1 MELSGLIPAEAINRG
16 PQWLSGTGPEA
27 DVVISSRIRLAR
39 NLAGRPFPARSTL
52 ALRAA
57 TLQTIRDQLLSATI
71 PLHASAPLPPAPGQP
86 PGQASG
92 QPSGQPPA
100 APPGQSALSTPRLAW
115 ADVHTMSAL
124 DRSLLVERHL
134 MSKEHAKGKG
144 LSGSTLATAL
154 VAASAPASSSADSNK
169 RPPEPQTTL
178 PDPRGIAVSLPDE
191 TLAVMVNEEDHLRVQ
206 VLLSGLSLSQAWTR
220 IDAIDD
226 AIEGVTRVAGG
237 RSRTVLAA
245 GANASGG
252 TSTGGGLQFAYSPRF
267 GYLTACP
274 TNVGCAVRMSVMV
287 HLPALRLTAEID
299 KVRRACKDMNLALRG
314 FYGEGSE
321 TSGDLYQISNQG
333 AFGKPEKSVL
343 YEIEREIVPAIVRYE
358 RTARQQLLLTR
369 RRMLED
375 QVMRALGLLR
385 YARMLTPEE
394 ALASLSLVRLGSLLG
409 IVNIPEQSIAQLIV
423 LTQPAHLQRYLGKE
437 LDQQR
442 RREARADLVRERMS

>member
-1 MELSGLIPAEAINRG
+1 MELSGLIPTDAINRG
-16 PQWLSGTGPEA
+16 PQWLSGTGRDA

-57 TLQTIRDQLLSATI
+57 TLQAIRDHLLSGCI
-71 PLHASAPLPPAPGQP
+71 VPAPPPATAPALISAGAT
-86 PGQASG
+86 GMTV
-92 QPSGQPPA
+92 A
-100 APPGQSALSTPRLAW
+100 APPPRLAW

-144 LSGSTLATAL
+144 LSGSTLA
-154 VAASAPASSSADSNK
+154 AAAAAAAGAAAGAGAGAGAK
-169 RPPEPQTTL
+169 TRPVDVVHAL

-191 TLAVMVNEEDHLRVQ
+191 TLAVMVNEEDHLRMQ
-206 VLLSGLSLSQAWTR
+206 VLLSGLSLSQAWAR
-220 IDAIDD
+220 IDAVDD
-226 AIEGVTRVAGG
+226 ALEGTTGM
-237 RSRTVLAA
+237 AA
-245 GANASGG
+245 GRGG
-252 TSTGGGLQFAYSPRF
+252 TTPVPTGGLHYAYSTRF

-274 TNVGCAVRMSVMV
+274 TNVGCGVRMSVMV
-287 HLPALRLTAEID
+287 HLPGLRLTAEID

-333 AFGKPEKSVL
+333 AYGKPEKAVL
-343 YEIEREIVPAIVRYE
+343 HEIEREIVPAIVRYE
-358 RTARQQLLLTR
+358 RAARQSLLSTR

-409 IVNIPEQSIAQLIV
+409 IVDIPEQTIAQLIV

>member
-57 TLQTIRDQLLSATI
+57 TLQTIRDQLLSAAI
-71 PLHASAPLPPAPGQP
+71 PLHATATPPAPGQL
-86 PGQASG
+86 QG
-92 QPSGQPPA
+92 QPQGQLPSAPA
-100 APPGQSALSTPRLAW
+100 GQSALSTPRLAW

-154 VAASAPASSSADSNK
+154 AAASASSSADSKK

-220 IDAIDD
+220 IDAVDD

-237 RSRTVLAA
+237 RGRTVLAA
-245 GANASGG
+245 GTNASASGG
-252 TSTGGGLQFAYSPRF
+252 AGGGGGGLQFAYSPRF

-343 YEIEREIVPAIVRYE
+343 HEIEREIVPAIVRYE

-409 IVNIPEQSIAQLIV
+409 IVDIPEQSIAQLIV

>member
-1 MELSGLIPAEAINRG
+1 MELSGLIPADAINRG
-16 PQWLSGTGPEA
+16 PQWLSGTGRDA

-57 TLQTIRDQLLSATI
+57 TLQTIRDHLLSGAI
-71 PLHASAPLPPAPGQP
+71 PLADGGAAAAPGAIA
-86 PGQASG
+86 G
-92 QPSGQPPA
+92 
-100 APPGQSALSTPRLAW
+100 ALPRLAW

-154 VAASAPASSSADSNK
+154 AAAAGPAATGAAGEAK
-169 RPPEPQTTL
+169 TRPPESQTSL

-206 VLLSGLSLSQAWTR
+206 VLLSGLSLTQAWAR
-220 IDAIDD
+220 IDAVDD
-226 AIEGVTRVAGG
+226 AIEGVGGVAAARGVNAASTAGG
-237 RSRTVLAA
+237 LHY
-245 GANASGG
+245 
-252 TSTGGGLQFAYSPRF
+252 AYSPRF

-287 HLPALRLTAEID
+287 HLPGLRLTAEIE

-343 YEIEREIVPAIVRYE
+343 HEIEREIVPAIVRFE
-358 RTARQQLLLTR
+358 RTARQTLLTTR
-369 RRMLED
+369 RLMLED

-409 IVNIPEQSIAQLIV
+409 IVDIPEQAVAQLIV